1 MRAQLGMSLL
11 TDPADGVDAQEAAV
25 MRGPMASKV
34 VNQLLLTTEWGELD
48 YLVLDMP
55 PGTGDVQVQ
64 QHPTSASRHP
74 VAHPASTQARI
85 LCLRSPWNRF

>member
-1 MRAQLGMSLL
+1 MRAQLCMPLL
-11 TDPADGVDAQEAAV
+11 TDPAVGVDAQEAAV

-64 QHPTSASRHP
+64 PTSNLSIP
-74 VAHPASTQARI
+74 PS
-85 LCLRSPWNRF
+85 CG